1 MNSWLAWALT
11 WHNINLHV
19 TRRSFNSQRQHH
31 SYFVLYE
38 GERCL
43 TKNMNIQTEQT
54 NNNIPSWTNKSMKN
68 EKNNDNEM
76 FYGTHPP
83 PSWLWRMC
91 CDRGRGHELPSSVT
105 HTFHHS
111 PNDTT
116 DSDSW
121 SKTKIGTMQLCCK
134 LMAIYMAW
142 HDICRVLL
150 DRKFRVN
157 DFTRKKYVI
166 CNTLKF
172 VTKLGKCPIK

>member
-1 MNSWLAWALT
+1 MPERKRFFS
-11 WHNINLHV
+11 ID
-19 TRRSFNSQRQHH
+19 SFP
-31 SYFVLYE
+31 Y
-38 GERCL
+38 
-43 TKNMNIQTEQT
+43 TEHEHT
-54 NNNIPSWTNKSMKN
+54 DWTNKQQYPKLNKQIYELTAQWDVS
-68 EKNNDNEM
+68 
-76 FYGTHPP
+76 GTHPP

-91 CDRGRGHELPSSVT
+91 CDRGRGHELPNSVT
-105 HTFHHS
+105 HTSHHIS
-111 PNDTT
+111 NDTT

>member
-1 MNSWLAWALT
+1 M
-11 WHNINLHV
+11 
-19 TRRSFNSQRQHH
+19 SFNSQRQHH
-31 SYFVLYE
+31 SCFVLYVE
-38 GERCL
+38 ENSL
-43 TKNMNIQTEQT
+43 TQNQNIQTEQT
-54 NNNIPSWTNKSMKN
+54 NNNIPSWTNKSMN
-68 EKNNDNEM
+68 RRHNEM
-76 FYGTHPP
+76 FSGTHPP
-83 PSWLWRMC
+83 PSWLWRLC
-91 CDRGRGHELPSSVT
+91 CDRGRGHELPNSVT
-105 HTFHHS
+105 NTSHHIS
-111 PNDTT
+111 NDTT

-121 SKTKIGTMQLCCK
+121 SKNKIGTMQLCCK